1 MGDEGSTMGYQLRG
15 RVLEVCTCNV
25 ICPCWA
31 AHDPDGGRC
40 QGALA
45 YRMDSG
51 TVDGVDV
58 SDLTIAMMAD
68 IPGNVTAG
76 NWRVQMFVD
85 ENASDEQEK
94 ALLDV
99 FTGKAGGPVADFAGL
114 IGDVVAVQRVPIIFE
129 VRGGEG
135 RFQAGDVVSGEVE
148 SIEGATG
155 KPMVMSDTAFSTI
168 PGSPAYIG
176 KSKSYKVDSEP
187 LGISLDISGRNA
199 IQGDFLFEHA
209 A

>member
-1 MGDEGSTMGYQLRG
+1 MAYQLQG

-45 YRMDSG
+45 YHFDSG
-51 TVDGVDV
+51 TASGVDV
-58 SDLTIAMMAD
+58 TGLTIAMMAD

-76 NWRVQMFVD
+76 NWRVQMFMD
-85 ENASDEQEK
+85 ENASKEQED
-94 ALLDV
+94 ALLEV

-114 IGDVVAVQRVPIIFE
+114 IGEVVDVQRVPIVFTVSE
-129 VRGGEG
+129 GEG
-135 RFQAGDVVSGEVE
+135 SFKAGDVVSGEIE
-148 SIEGATG
+148 SIMGATE

-168 PGSPAYIG
+168 PGSPAYIA
-176 KSKSYKVDSEP
+176 KSKSYKVDSKP

>member
-1 MGDEGSTMGYQLRG
+1 VAYQLEG

-40 QGALA
+40 QGAMA
-45 YRMDSG
+45 YRVDSG
-51 TVDGVDV
+51 TVDDVDV
-58 SDLTIAMMAD
+58 SGLTIAMMAD

-76 NWRVQMFVD
+76 NWKVQLFVD
-85 ENASDEQEK
+85 DKASKEQEDR
-94 ALLDV
+94 LLQV
-99 FTGKAGGPVADFAGL
+99 FSGKAGGPVADFAGL
-114 IGDVVAVQRVPIIFE
+114 IGEVVDVQRVPITFE

-135 RFQAGDVVSGEVE
+135 RFQAGDVVQGEVE
-148 SIEGATG
+148 SIVGATE

-168 PGSPAYIG
+168 PGSPAYIA
-176 KSKSYKVDSEP
+176 KSKSYKVDSKP
-187 LGISLDISGRNA
+187 LGINLDISGRNA
-199 IQGDFLFEHA
+199 IQGDFRFEHA